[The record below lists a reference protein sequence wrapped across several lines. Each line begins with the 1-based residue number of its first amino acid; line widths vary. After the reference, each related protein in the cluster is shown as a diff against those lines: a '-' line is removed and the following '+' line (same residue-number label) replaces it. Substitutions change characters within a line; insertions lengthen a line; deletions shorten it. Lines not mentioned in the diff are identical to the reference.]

1 MSQFTFPSAGIFGLK
16 DPRDYVIAFTDEYA
30 DSSDKLDQIFGP
42 NAPPAKLVNFQIYDI
57 TNKNNPVRIPFAFT
71 ESGSKPDTLSHL
83 DQLTLATPEATEVT
97 WKIVMIG
104 PDSVKNAPVGGDSLF
119 LSIFKPISAA
129 DEFQFTTMKSAYN
142 VNDAREQLNKITVVP
157 NPYVVTNVFEQPLPP
172 TVRGRGERVI
182 YFMNLPPA
190 STIRIFSSSGDLIR
204 TLEHNGNLENGSV
217 QWDVRTE
224 EGLDV
229 AYGVYFYVVEVEGL
243 SDKKM
248 GKIGIIK

>member
-1 MSQFTFPSAGIFGLK
+1 M
-16 DPRDYVIAFTDEYA
+16 
-30 DSSDKLDQIFGP
+30 
-42 NAPPAKLVNFQIYDI
+42 YDI
-57 TNKNNPVRIPFAFT
+57 TDKNDPIRIPFAFT
-71 ESGSKPDTLSHL
+71 ETSNFRPDTLSFL
-83 DQLTLATPEATEVT
+83 DQITLATPPATEVT
-97 WKIVMIG
+97 WKIVMLG
-104 PDSVKNAPVGGDSLF
+104 DSSSNFPGGGDSLF
-119 LSIFKPISAA
+119 ISTFKPLSSR
-129 DEFQFTTMKSAYN
+129 DEFQFATSKSSYS

-172 TVRGRGERVI
+172 TIRGRGERVI

-190 STIRIFSSSGDLIR
+190 STIRIFSSAGDLIR
-204 TLEHNGNLENGSV
+204 TLKHDGNLESGSV
-217 QWDVRTE
+217 TWDVRTE